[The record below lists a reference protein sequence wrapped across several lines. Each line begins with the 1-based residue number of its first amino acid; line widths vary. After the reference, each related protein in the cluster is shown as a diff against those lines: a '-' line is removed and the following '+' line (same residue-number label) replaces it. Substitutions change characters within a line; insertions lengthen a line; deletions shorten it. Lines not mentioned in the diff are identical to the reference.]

1 MSTKKQYCVISH
13 THWDREWY
21 LPLEN
26 FRMRLVDLIDNLLDI
41 IEADPEYR
49 FHLDAQ
55 TIVLQDYLEIRP
67 YKKELLEK
75 LIASGNILVGP
86 WYVQNDFHLTSGEAT
101 VRNLIIGS
109 KIANDFGGCMKIGYA
124 ADQFGLISQ
133 LPQILNGF
141 DLDTCIFGRG
151 FDRGVTEFYWDTEDG
166 SRVLCEHMK
175 FWYNNAQRFPDDPA
189 RALMLARQ
197 RGDLC
202 ARFDKTSN
210 HLLMNGVD
218 HLEAQE
224 DLMPILRG
232 AQSLLEEG
240 EAFYQDTMPEFMAR
254 VKAEAAEKGVSFD
267 VFKGEFRDNGAD
279 NCLTG
284 TLSSRIHLKVW
295 NAWCQSYL
303 EKKLEPLYATIEQF
317 GLGNFPLDWD
327 HYLWKVLIQN
337 HPHDSICGCS
347 VDPVHNHMEDRFERI
362 EENVTDLFK
371 RGTTTFMSHLDR
383 TGLNKDQSLVLVY
396 NPTQLTAN
404 DTVVAKV
411 TVKSAEDT
419 GCFTLTDAKGKEI
432 PFVVEKI
439 ETNVTTSIHSPINL
453 PGGVII
459 NRYTIRIP
467 CGKLAPMSYQTLI
480 VTPCEGKLEVAPIR
494 KRSSMRMEN
503 DFIKVQINKNG
514 TCDIT
519 DKKTGAMYAGAF
531 LLSDTED
538 WGDSYN
544 YVPNPEDVT
553 ITSENVKAKIE
564 VLCDNELIQQRR
576 ISYGLAV
583 SHKPDSGVIPFEM
596 VLTVEKGN
604 PVLGVNIKLTNTVK
618 EHRLR
623 ILVPTGIVSDQNYAG
638 QPYDCIIRDKVS
650 RFRNDK
656 DHPNTD
662 YVGVEDGTR
671 GVALLNLGIYEY
683 EQMEDEKNTLA
694 LTLVRATSAISCSHS
709 GLKSVE
715 EGWMTPGGEMLGRE
729 LKLTMAVYPYA
740 GDHLTACVAQRAA
753 KLHMDVW
760 ATVQSVD
767 INKFAG
773 GRPFVQGPGMPDLFY
788 RPLPHPEV
796 VLPLSG
802 TTVKLKED
810 KTGAMV
816 FSAFKGAE
824 CGEGKQIFRL
834 FNTCSEEVTFTLTFT
849 KKLKAVHLARMDE
862 TALGDSVLK
871 GAHTVTLTAK
881 PKQVITLKLS
891 M

>member
-1 MSTKKQYCVISH
+1 MNTNKQYCVISH

-41 IEADPEYR
+41 IEGDPEYR

-55 TIVLQDYLEIRP
+55 TIVLEDYLEIRP
-67 YKKELLEK
+67 YKRELLER
-75 LIASGNILVGP
+75 LIKSGNILVGP

-109 KIANDFGGCMKIGYA
+109 SIANQFGACMKIGYA
-124 ADQFGLISQ
+124 ADQFGLIAQ

-189 RALMLARQ
+189 RALMLARH
-197 RGDLC
+197 RGELC
-202 ARFDKTSN
+202 SRFDKTSN

-240 EAFYQDTMPEFMAR
+240 ERFYQDTMPEFMER
-254 VKAEAAEKGVSFD
+254 VKAEAAEKGVEFD
-267 VFKGEFRDNGAD
+267 VFTGEFRDNGAD
-279 NCLTG
+279 NVLTG
-284 TLSSRIHLKVW
+284 TLSSRVHLKIA
-295 NAWCQSYL
+295 NAWSQSYI
-303 EKKLEPLYATIEQF
+303 EKKLEPLYAMIEQY
-317 GLGNFPLDWD
+317 GLGAFPLDWD

-347 VDPVHNHMEDRFERI
+347 VDPVHAHMEDRFARI
-362 EENVTDLFK
+362 KENVTDLFK
-371 RGTTTFMSHLDR
+371 RGTTTLMSHLDR
-383 TGLNKDQSLVLVY
+383 EGLENNQTLLMVV

-404 DTVVAKV
+404 DSVVAKV
-411 TVKSAEDT
+411 TIKTAEDT
-419 GCFTLTDAKGKEI
+419 GCFTIADSKGKNI

-459 NRYTIRIP
+459 NRYTVRIP
-467 CGKLAPMSYQTLI
+467 LKSLAPMSYQTLI
-480 VTPCEGKLEVAPIR
+480 VTPCEGKLEVTPNR
-494 KRSSMRMEN
+494 KRSALRMEN
-503 DFIKVQINKNG
+503 DFIRVQINKNG

-519 DKKTGAMYAGAF
+519 DKKSGHIYEGAF
-531 LLSDTED
+531 LLTDTED

-544 YVPNPEDVT
+544 YVPNPEDVMV
-553 ITSENVKAKIE
+553 TSANVKAKIE
-564 VLCDNELIQQRR
+564 VLEDNELIQKRKVSFPFA
-576 ISYGLAV
+576 I
-583 SHKPDSGVIPFEM
+583 SHKPDAGVIPFEM

-604 PVLGVNIKLTNTVK
+604 PYLGVNITLTNTVK

-623 ILVPTGIVSDQNYAG
+623 INLPTGIMADTNYAG

-662 YVGVEDGTR
+662 YVGIEDGGR
-671 GVALLNLGIYEY
+671 GIALLNLGLYEY
-683 EQMEDEKNTLA
+683 EHMEDEKGTLA

-715 EGWMTPGGEMLGRE
+715 EGWMTPEGEMLGRE
-729 LKLTMAVYPYA
+729 LNYTLAVYPYV
-740 GDHLTACVAQRAA
+740 GDRFTAQVPQMAA
-753 KLHMDVW
+753 KLHVGTW
-760 ATVQSVD
+760 ASEQSVD

-796 VLPLSG
+796 VLPLTG
-802 TTVKLKED
+802 TFVKLKSE
-810 KTGAMV
+810 KPGAMV

-824 CGEGKQIFRL
+824 AKDGQIWRL
-834 FNTCSEEVTFTLTFT
+834 FNASSEEVSFTLTFT
-849 KKLKAVHLARMDE
+849 EKLRAVYLARLDE
-862 TALGDSVLK
+862 TVVGKSILK

-881 PKQVITLKLS
+881 PKQVVTLKLVK
-891 M
+891 